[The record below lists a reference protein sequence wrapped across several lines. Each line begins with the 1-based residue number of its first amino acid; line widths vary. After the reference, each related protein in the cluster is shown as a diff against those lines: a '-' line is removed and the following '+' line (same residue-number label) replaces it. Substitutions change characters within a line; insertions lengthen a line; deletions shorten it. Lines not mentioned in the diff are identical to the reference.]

1 MLSSL
6 TFTFQGLHVLQSPR
20 CTSVTRRA
28 AGLPMLILCIVS
40 AEETSKSRPLLAHSV
55 HTLLETARTPLPQNW
70 DQTLDLPQV
79 CRHSNKNGHI
89 SSLKPQRQMW
99 LHDCPFPSRCVQFTL
114 CRPWCGVQVWE
125 QPSFSLL
132 LLLPS
137 CHSLCSVLPA
147 GPWGTLH
154 CNFTVRHFIVY
165 NMKDCIRTGA

>member
-1 MLSSL
+1 MGFTKLCASLLSSSNLELRDIPAQMLKQVSYQRCHYGLFNDPPFCQQLDRLMSSSL

-79 CRHSNKNGHI
+79 INGMD
-89 SSLKPQRQMW
+89 K
-99 LHDCPFPSRCVQFTL
+99 
-114 CRPWCGVQVWE
+114 
-125 QPSFSLL
+125 
-132 LLLPS
+132 
-137 CHSLCSVLPA
+137 
-147 GPWGTLH
+147 
-154 CNFTVRHFIVY
+154 
-165 NMKDCIRTGA
+165 K